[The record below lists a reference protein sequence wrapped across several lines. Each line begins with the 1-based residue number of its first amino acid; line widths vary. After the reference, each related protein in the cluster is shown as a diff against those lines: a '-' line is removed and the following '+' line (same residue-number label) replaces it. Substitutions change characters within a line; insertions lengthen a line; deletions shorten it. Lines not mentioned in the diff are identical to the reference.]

1 LHTGQH
7 YDSEMS
13 ESFFKELRIPK
24 PDMNLGV
31 GSGSP
36 AEQTA
41 KMLVGIEGITEK
53 VRPDLLLV
61 YGDTNSTLA
70 GALVAS
76 KLHIPLVHI
85 EAGLRSYDRQMP
97 EEVNRVVTD
106 RLSALLFCPTRKAQG
121 NLAREG
127 IKEGVFVVGDV
138 MYDLLCSYLPRVKK
152 IDLDPWGV
160 TCQKYYLATVHR
172 AGNADD
178 PKRLSRLLEGFGRLE
193 FPVVFPVHPRT
204 RKAIEAL
211 GRKPLPKNIHFVSPV
226 GYLEMLALESKA
238 KAVLTD
244 SGGVQKE
251 AYWLGVPCV
260 TLREET
266 EWVETLVGGW
276 NVLAGSE
283 PARIAKAAQRPG
295 PKEGRR
301 EALGNGHAAEPI
313 VRVMRSFREN

>member
-1 LHTGQH
+1 
-7 YDSEMS
+7 
-13 ESFFKELRIPK
+13 
-24 PDMNLGV
+24 MNLGV

-36 AEQTA
+36 AEQTS
-41 KMLVGIEGITEK
+41 KMLVGIECATEK
-53 VRPDLLLV
+53 VHPDLLLV

-76 KLHIPLVHI
+76 KLNIPLVHI

-106 RLSALLFCPTRKAQG
+106 RLSALLFCPTRKARG

-138 MYDLLCSYLPRVKK
+138 MYDLLCSYLPRVKQ
-152 IDLDPWGV
+152 IGLDQWGV
-160 TCQKYYLATVHR
+160 TDQQYYLATVHR

-178 PKRLSRLLEGFGRLE
+178 PKRLFRLLEGFGRLKL
-193 FPVVFPVHPRT
+193 PVVFPVHPRT

-211 GRKPLPKNIHFVSPV
+211 GGIPFAKNIHFVSPV
-226 GYLEMLALESKA
+226 GYLEMLALQSRA

-251 AYWLGVPCV
+251 AYWLRVPCV

-283 PARIAKAAQRPG
+283 PALIAKAAQRPC
-295 PKEGRR
+295 PKEGPRKVF
-301 EALGNGHAAEPI
+301 GNGHAAETI
-313 VRVMRSFREN
+313 VRVMQSFMER